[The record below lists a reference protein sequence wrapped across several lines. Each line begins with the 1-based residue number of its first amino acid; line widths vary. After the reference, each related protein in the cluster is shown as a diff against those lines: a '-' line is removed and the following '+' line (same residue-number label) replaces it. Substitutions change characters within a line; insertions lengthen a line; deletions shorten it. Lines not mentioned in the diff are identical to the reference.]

1 MKKTIGICLFT
12 VFFVAL
18 TICGILIWRTQRE
31 TQHEKYNHIE
41 ETTEG
46 ILVSDTSETEQPKT
60 AESMAIDEGYRFFL
74 RESDGMLV
82 VYDVSGENVLF
93 ETYINTQSLD
103 DETVEQ
109 LEKGIYVRD
118 EGELYDI
125 LESYSS

>member
-1 MKKTIGICLFT
+1 
-12 VFFVAL
+12 
-18 TICGILIWRTQRE
+18 
-31 TQHEKYNHIE
+31 
-41 ETTEG
+41 
-46 ILVSDTSETEQPKT
+46 
-60 AESMAIDEGYRFFL
+60 MAIDEGYRFFL